1 MTFRQTG
8 YDDVARRDQNA
19 EGWRGCFAKLEGAL
33 GSSDSARRSESI
45 DNR

>member
-8 YDDVARRDQNA
+8 YDDVSRRDQNA

-33 GSSDSARRSESI
+33 GSTDSD
-45 DNR
+45 